1 MKAIHLNEISE
12 VRIHKVSAEAVSS
25 AVVISLSGAMI
36 LSVRHLPDYWP
47 TEPWHVAALSG
58 GIAVLSLLHECLH
71 AFALMSAARL
81 TPSIFVSAPC
91 RRR

>member
-25 AVVISLSGAMI
+25 AVVISLSGAKI
-36 LSVRHLPDYWP
+36 LLVRHLPDYWP

-58 GIAVLSLLHECLH
+58 GTRFCRS
-71 AFALMSAARL
+71 FMSACTRS
-81 TPSIFVSAPC
+81 P
-91 RRR
+91 